1 MISDNRSSHL
11 SHLIYEKLWGDDI
24 VDFGDEAVAL
34 RDIKRGFEKFLKEHE
49 DTDKKAK
56 SMISSQS
63 RSIMEGTAEWET
75 LYRKY
80 YETEMK
86 RKGLD

>member
-24 VDFGDEAVAL
+24 VDFDDEAVAL
-34 RDIKRGFEKFLKEHE
+34 KDIKRGFEKFLKEHS
-49 DTDKKAK
+49 DADLKAK

-63 RSIMEGTAEWET
+63 RGILEGTAEWEI
-75 LYRKY
+75 LYKKY
-80 YETEMK
+80 YEAEIK
-86 RKGLD
+86 RKGFD